1 VRSESLNDQPTWAAR
16 PATVRIEWCTCRH
29 QADAAWAAE
38 SSESLAAAVLVEA
51 ESLVVATVVAS
62 VAAVVSD
69 VSLDVSTS
77 LEVEL
82 EAASPAVAADAL
94 AEED

>member
-51 ESLVVATVVAS
+51 ESLVATVAVS
-62 VAAVVSD
+62 VAAAVSD

-94 AEED
+94 AEEV

>member
-1 VRSESLNDQPTWAAR
+1 VRSESLNDQPTRAAR
-16 PATVRIEWCTCRH
+16 PATVRIEWCTYRH
-29 QADAAWAAE
+29 QADAAWTAE

-51 ESLVVATVVAS
+51 ESLVATVAVS
-62 VAAVVSD
+62 VAAAVSD

-94 AEED
+94 AEEV

>member
-1 VRSESLNDQPTWAAR
+1 VGSESLSDQPTRAAR
-16 PATVRIEWCTCRH
+16 PATVRIEWCTGRH
-29 QADAAWAAE
+29 QADAWAVE

-51 ESLVVATVVAS
+51 ESLVETVAVS
-62 VAAVVSD
+62 VAAAASD

-82 EAASPAVAADAL
+82 EAASPAVAADVL
-94 AEED
+94 AEDV